1 MFDVLH
7 ASVEKIISSVGIIG
21 YKEEDI
27 KKRGNNI
34 DKILPLN
41 CLYIF
46 PPGKQSWLSPFT
58 IQMMF
63 PDNNHKIPCPKFFA
77 LTLTDQNGVHSYL
90 YCLKFSEKYDL
101 NNNEI
106 DIPVAIFIKSEKEDL
121 ESFKQL
127 LNLINFIIVN
137 DDLEKNGNFNYN
149 KINDY
154 KKVQLMNL
162 FYFVFSLPYTPP
174 HSLIKL
180 KIDKEIK
187 NPPFDSIDFYFSSNC
202 EIPCNKNDTDINI
215 LFLLLDQSIIIKVLF
230 SILTE
235 KQIVFRASQAYLLHI
250 IIPSFLKLIFP
261 FKWLHSYIT
270 ILPKENI
277 SLLEAPGSFIFGVL
291 SDVISLQDLMLKYP
305 GKIIVDCDTNEIYGD
320 SHLEPFCPPKNE
332 IQNQTKNK
340 INKKEKENNG
350 IVVNTGNNLLQ
361 GNNAFNVDGSYLYKY
376 ENDINTKRN
385 KFTFDKNKNNIIID
399 TRKSQLLVDKTNRF
413 IDSNEWKWLRK
424 NIQLVRNPEIF
435 YLDNIIKKKKS
446 GNNSIYLSEEDEEN
460 VVLPNRSFSYNIQNI
475 FMKYILNKLSFT
487 ESEFMSEFKNT
498 NLYLSYNEPNKY
510 QNNSGKKIV
519 ENILE
524 LKNKQRNLDNC
535 FNIEFALP
543 KLNIEIFTNKIDEK
557 LNNDELDNAKE
568 YENIKSIFDN
578 YIKISSEDEQ
588 NNNDFYNYEMMNDN
602 GRIER
607 KYSGGRKSDIKKS
620 RISKLFRRGHE
631 RNKTSVLQES
641 FSGNNNFLLYGV
653 DNSVKGVFKFYKENG
668 FLEFIHCFEKIMNKE
683 NINIIEEIFQKKIYQ
698 QILNIIISNED
709 IFENNKDI
717 NEININN
724 NNIDNNKKNENV
736 KNDNNKINIKKSFKK
751 KETFSEKEKN
761 KASMGIILENAPED
775 EENDLFE
782 GRGTV
787 IQNKIGEE
795 FDFTNNIIKDINEFH
810 ESIIP
815 EEDYNIINFPSF
827 VYNKEKEDNDINKEP
842 EINDMINHK
851 MQFLLFI
858 AKIIEEIMKDKNKS
872 EDLINNINKQK
883 NNKISINS
891 LLLRLYRLAFKFSG
905 KKHRDFPYFSYYNFL
920 SKLNLEQ
927 LKLLK
932 EDFNDLT
939 DTEIEMFEIYG
950 NVNLEKE
957 KEAQKKEKIE
967 QKKLKR
973 KLKQIHSEPKKEEK
987 IKKETNHIRRSTK
1000 INAEELNKI
1009 KISDFVIYEN
1019 DGDNKEFNISCV
1031 YVINTEKEFETD
1043 KKEKVDL
1050 NLIQN
1055 IAEEINNLILKLKD
1069 ININSIQN
1077 ILDEMN
1083 KNIIENKNIIN
1094 LVSQLKYLDLK
1105 EFESLKQRMTF
1116 WLNCFNYL
1124 VLFTIFYKKWN
1135 INTYE
1140 EWKYFLRNVRY
1151 NINGDAYSFNDI
1163 QYLIFNKVLFFQ
1175 NNYQVNEN
1183 IKNFRIQK
1191 AEDAKNFEKKI
1202 PLLYN
1207 PFMIYLP
1214 IKGFNKPI
1222 IYEDN
1227 KLEIQINQ
1235 RISGYFLNYVRID
1248 YEKNIHYHELLINY
1262 YPNFMSKDLKKFQS
1276 YIIPTIYNFIKDKK
1290 YKNAIQKNFEWKL
1303 DFEKLFDDFRTN
1315 EGKK

>member
-1 MFDVLH
+1 M
-7 ASVEKIISSVGIIG
+7 
-21 YKEEDI
+21 
-27 KKRGNNI
+27 
-34 DKILPLN
+34 
-41 CLYIF
+41 
-46 PPGKQSWLSPFT
+46 
-58 IQMMF
+58 
-63 PDNNHKIPCPKFFA
+63 
-77 LTLTDQNGVHSYL
+77 
-90 YCLKFSEKYDL
+90 
-101 NNNEI
+101 
-106 DIPVAIFIKSEKEDL
+106 
-121 ESFKQL
+121 
-127 LNLINFIIVN
+127 
-137 DDLEKNGNFNYN
+137 
-149 KINDY
+149 
-154 KKVQLMNL
+154 
-162 FYFVFSLPYTPP
+162 
-174 HSLIKL
+174 
-180 KIDKEIK
+180 
-187 NPPFDSIDFYFSSNC
+187 
-202 EIPCNKNDTDINI
+202 
-215 LFLLLDQSIIIKVLF
+215 
-230 SILTE
+230 
-235 KQIVFRASQAYLLHI
+235 
-250 IIPSFLKLIFP
+250 
-261 FKWLHSYIT
+261 
-270 ILPKENI
+270 
-277 SLLEAPGSFIFGVL
+277 
-291 SDVISLQDLMLKYP
+291 
-305 GKIIVDCDTNEIYGD
+305 
-320 SHLEPFCPPKNE
+320 
-332 IQNQTKNK
+332 
-340 INKKEKENNG
+340 
-350 IVVNTGNNLLQ
+350 VNTGNNLLQ

-435 YLDNIIKKKKS
+435 YLDNITKKKKS
-446 GNNSIYLSEEDEEN
+446 GNSGIYLNEEDEEN

-543 KLNIEIFTNKIDEK
+543 KLNIEIFTNKIEEK
-557 LNNDELDNAKE
+557 LDNDELDNAKE

-588 NNNDFYNYEMMNDN
+588 NNNDFYNYEMTNDN

-717 NEININN
+717 NEINN
-724 NNIDNNKKNENV
+724 NNIDNNNNKKNENI
-736 KNDNNKINIKKSFKK
+736 KNDNNNNKINIKKSFKK

-842 EINDMINHK
+842 EIDDMINHK

-858 AKIIEEIMKDKNKS
+858 AKIIEEIMKDKN
-872 EDLINNINKQK
+872 
-883 NNKISINS
+883 
-891 LLLRLYRLAFKFSG
+891 RLYRLAFKFSG
-905 KKHRDFPYFSYYNFL
+905 KKHRDFPYFYYYNFL

-973 KLKQIHSEPKKEEK
+973 KLKQIQSEPKKEEK

-1019 DGDNKEFNISCV
+1019 EGDNKEFNISCV

-1050 NLIQN
+1050 NLIQK

-1083 KNIIENKNIIN
+1083 KNIIENKNIID

-1105 EFESLKQRMTF
+1105 EF
-1116 WLNCFNYL
+1116 
-1124 VLFTIFYKKWN
+1124 
-1135 INTYE
+1135 
-1140 EWKYFLRNVRY
+1140 
-1151 NINGDAYSFNDI
+1151 
-1163 QYLIFNKVLFFQ
+1163 
-1175 NNYQVNEN
+1175 
-1183 IKNFRIQK
+1183 
-1191 AEDAKNFEKKI
+1191 
-1202 PLLYN
+1202 
-1207 PFMIYLP
+1207 
-1214 IKGFNKPI
+1214 
-1222 IYEDN
+1222 
-1227 KLEIQINQ
+1227 
-1235 RISGYFLNYVRID
+1235 IS
-1248 YEKNIHYHELLINY
+1248 
-1262 YPNFMSKDLKKFQS
+1262 
-1276 YIIPTIYNFIKDKK
+1276 
-1290 YKNAIQKNFEWKL
+1290 
-1303 DFEKLFDDFRTN
+1303 
-1315 EGKK
+1315 